1 MKAAPSPTTARI
13 GWELHGVRVNFQCAS
28 EEVDG
33 YVRAH
38 LGPEAIAAH
47 TRPDLSLTLEWHWGP
62 PPSRAPAGGS
72 GTDGAPEAG
81 ERIGRH
87 LEAREGRLF
96 WRRVPGFDGLSLE
109 AGRSGSTMEVTAACR
124 YSPRDP
130 LAKLRYLKAGR
141 RARKTHRTFF
151 RLLYHAFYFPLA
163 WHLETR
169 RGWELL
175 HASAVERRGRGLI
188 LAGHGGSGKSTLAL
202 SLMADPSVRFISDN
216 LILHDGSR
224 VYSLPE
230 PVRLDPSSL
239 EAIRAS
245 GYRPEPSRLP
255 LTAHPKPTYRVEP
268 SRCAA
273 EAEAGA
279 IVLLRFGPRSLV
291 RKMTPGETGAHLV
304 AARDLVR
311 EVEGYRSVAAF
322 LSLAS
327 EGVDLPGEAAPPR
340 ATAAALAARAGSF
353 SMTIGAGE
361 SVGKTL
367 ARLGEILP

>member
-1 MKAAPSPTTARI
+1 MKAAPSSTTARI
-13 GWELHGVRVNFQCAS
+13 GWELHGVRVNLRCTS

-38 LGPEAIAAH
+38 LGPEAIAVHAS
-47 TRPDLSLTLEWHWGP
+47 PDLSLTLEWHWGTP
-62 PPSRAPAGGS
+62 SSRAEAEGS
-72 GTDGAPEAG
+72 GARGAG

-87 LEAREGRLF
+87 LEARDGRLF
-96 WRRVPGFDGLSLE
+96 WRRVSGFEGLSLA
-109 AGRSGSTMEVTAACR
+109 AGRSGSTMEVTAACH

-130 LAKLRYLKAGR
+130 LARLRYLKADR
-141 RARKTHRTFF
+141 RARKTNRTFF

-163 WHLETR
+163 WHLEYR

-202 SLMADPSVRFISDN
+202 SLMADPAVRFISDN
-216 LILHDGSR
+216 LILHDGSK

-245 GYRPEPSRLP
+245 GYRPLPTDLP

-273 EAEAGA
+273 EAEAAA
-279 IVLLRFGPRSLV
+279 IVLLRFGPRAHV
-291 RKMTPGETGAHLV
+291 RQMAPGEAAAHLV

-322 LSLAS
+322 LSLAC
-327 EGVDLPGEAAPPR
+327 GGTDLPGESAPSR
-340 ATAAALAARAGSF
+340 ATAAGLAARAGSF
-353 SMTIGAGE
+353 SMTIGEGE
-361 SVGKTL
+361 SVAKTL
-367 ARLGEILP
+367 ARLGEIFP